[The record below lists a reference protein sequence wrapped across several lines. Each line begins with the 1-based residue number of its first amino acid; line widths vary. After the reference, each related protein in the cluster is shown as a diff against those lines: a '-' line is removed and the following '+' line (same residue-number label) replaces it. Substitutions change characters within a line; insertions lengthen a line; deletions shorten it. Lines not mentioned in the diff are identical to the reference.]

1 MMAMITIESGH
12 YLLSIFVFDRTNNI
26 QPALTVLGIQ
36 QMFVEWKNEWVN
48 NSQIISELSEDYQ
61 KLAQS

>member
-36 QMFVEWKNEWVN
+36 QMCVE
-48 NSQIISELSEDYQ
+48 
-61 KLAQS
+61 